1 VRNTFISELCALA
14 ERDER
19 IWLLCGDLGYS
30 VLEQFSERFP
40 DRYVNTGVAE
50 QNMVGVA
57 AGLAMAGKVVFT
69 YSIANFPV
77 MRCLEQ
83 LRNDVCYHQLNVKT
97 VAVGGGLAYG
107 THGYTH
113 HGVEDL
119 AVMRALP
126 NMTVAAP
133 GDPVETRLLA
143 RALVAHDG
151 PGYLRLGKGGEPV
164 VHQQE
169 PDVALGRAIPLRAG
183 GDVTLIAAGAILP
196 EAVRAAEL
204 LAKAGIAAGVLSMPF
219 IKPLDEAAVAE
230 AARQC
235 RLIATVEEH
244 SVTGG
249 LGSAVAEVLAGL
261 PERTAR
267 LLRFGT
273 TSSPSLVG
281 SAAYLRERNGLTAE
295 QLAQAVTRA
304 LTAGTARVAR

>member
-57 AGLAMAGKVVFT
+57 AGLAMAGNVVFT

-169 PDVALGRAIPLRAG
+169 PAVALGRAIPLRAG
-183 GDVTLIAAGAILP
+183 GEVTLIAAGAILP
-196 EAVRAAEL
+196 EAMRAAEL
-204 LAKAGIAAGVLSMPF
+204 LAEAGIAAGVLSMPF
-219 IKPLDEAAVAE
+219 IKPLDEAAVTE
-230 AARQC
+230 AARSC
-235 RLIATVEEH
+235 ALIATVEEH

-261 PERTAR
+261 PGRSAR
-267 LLRFGT
+267 LVRFGT

-295 QLAQAVTRA
+295 QLAQAITQA
-304 LTAGTARVAR
+304 LAAAVAR